1 MKIIFSSALLRR
13 IWPQLHPST
22 SRIDFWAGHVLR
34 DQDCFYTYAESFR
47 VSLGERIYRD
57 RQPRLVKSK
66 HQELDRLQR
75 LAIRKV
81 RWQTQRKINK
91 QFSPV
96 WDLNQSLLIDLA
108 PGIFAQ
114 LFEQA
119 QEAAQMLAA
128 EWYDADI
135 GSSLPAGEFQD
146 QTP

>member
-1 MKIIFSSALLRR
+1 MKIIYSSALLRR
-13 IWPQLHPST
+13 IWPNLYPST
-22 SRIDFWAGHVLR
+22 SRVDFWAGHVLR
-34 DQDCFYTYAESFR
+34 DQDCFYTYAESFCISSGR
-47 VSLGERIYRD
+47 AYRD

-66 HQELDRLQR
+66 HPEPDRLQR

-135 GSSLPAGEFQD
+135 ASSLPPREFQD